1 MTYILDAPFIFLHF
15 SSFFD
20 VLALKKKYIYI
31 YKSMG
36 NPKDLDPKN
45 LRPRTRSMMFF
56 NEFFGI
62 VWSTTNDHHK
72 MFVHNLTMLA
82 CQNGQ
87 TKTHVI
93 NHGNT
98 ASSGPHS
105 GPIDVP
111 KIQPTGKLPGTLYSF
126 LKIRDFPGMLS

>member
-1 MTYILDAPFIFLHF
+1 MN
-15 SSFFD
+15 
-20 VLALKKKYIYI
+20 VLAL
-31 YKSMG
+31 
-36 NPKDLDPKN
+36 
-45 LRPRTRSMMFF
+45 
-56 NEFFGI
+56 FGQQQMI
-62 VWSTTNDHHK
+62 IIRCLSIACL
-72 MFVHNLTMLA
+72 NLTMLA

-87 TKTHVI
+87 TKTHVKK
-93 NHGNT
+93 HGNT